1 MKTGMRVARDAGFR
15 YVLLV
20 TKHHDGFCLWDSQY
34 TNYDVASSPVK
45 TDVVKAVSDACRKY
59 GLQFGVYYSLWDRH
73 EQSYRDKDPKKYI
86 DYMIGQLRELFLNY
100 GPICELWFDGGW
112 RSRRCSTPRAEF
124 FNTGSGEYIVRKT
137 DLSEEREHGFHLAYL
152 SLVPK
157 FVEHEGV
164 GNNDQHQSS
173 RIQQIVGFP
182 AKIELRRAA
191 IEVEIVG
198 RITEQQVEAK
208 AGIVVSQVA
217 SFDMGLRI
225 EVSGYRNSI
234 GIDIET
240 VGIVEIRKMVHEV
253 ADSATHIEYH
263 LRRIG

>member
-1 MKTGMRVARDAGFR
+1 MFPQVGVGFQFEQVFV
-15 YVLLV
+15 YFVL
-20 TKHHDGFCLWDSQY
+20 K
-34 TNYDVASSPVK
+34 
-45 TDVVKAVSDACRKY
+45 VSF
-59 GLQFGVYYSLWDRH
+59 GLQSH
-73 EQSYRDKDPKKYI
+73 P
-86 DYMIGQLRELFLNY
+86 IGLTPQFHSNGFPRLSRLFNLFPELFEREETFCIVR
-100 GPICELWFDGGW
+100 PHFDMF
-112 RSRRCSTPRAEF
+112 RFSQESHDFRAEF

-217 SFDMGLRI
+217 SFDMGR
-225 EVSGYRNSI
+225 G
-234 GIDIET
+234 
-240 VGIVEIRKMVHEV
+240 
-253 ADSATHIEYH
+253 
-263 LRRIG
+263 